1 MRATLAPPDRSRL
14 RESIADGH
22 RPPSVH
28 AASPEPAPLN
38 ERDIVTYLIENGLLD
53 ARAAVRERVT
63 VVDQSR
69 RNLNYL
75 VQVDETGFFVKQ
87 GVGRER
93 RSTIGAEAKAHRL
106 LKKSSRLDQHMVPL
120 RQFDPARAIEVFD
133 LVPSASSW
141 RDHFVRTRRLPLMFA
156 RRAGRVLAD
165 LHRLCVP
172 PVLPVDLRRGPAEI
186 LSFHRPPAAI
196 LDSTSRA
203 GLKVA
208 AMVQA
213 APGLGDALE
222 SAASNWR
229 FEAMIHGDIRW
240 DNCLVFP
247 RSMSHRA
254 TRLKL
259 IDWEL
264 ARVGDPAWDV
274 GCVFAEYLGSW
285 LTSIPS
291 SPNLSPDKA
300 LGQAT
305 LPLERLQ
312 PSLDLFW
319 DVYVKSLDSPR
330 DMTEFLLRATRFSG
344 ARLIQS
350 GFERADRRAQV
361 SASTVVLIQLGFNM
375 LVRPRAAVTHLLGLD

>member
-1 MRATLAPPDRSRL
+1 MRATLAPRSKRP
-14 RESIADGH
+14 EAIDEGH
-22 RPPSVH
+22 RPQPVP
-28 AASPEPAPLN
+28 AASPEPAPLD
-38 ERDIVTYLIENGLLD
+38 EREIVTYLIEGGLLD
-53 ARAAVRERVT
+53 ARAAVRDRVT

-75 VQVDETGFFVKQ
+75 VKVDEDGYFVKQ

-93 RSTIGAEAKAHRL
+93 RSTIGAEATTHRL
-106 LKKSSRLDQHMVPL
+106 LKRSARLDKYMVPL
-120 RQFDPARAIEVFD
+120 RRFDSARAIEVFD

-156 RRAGRVLAD
+156 RRAGRALAG
-165 LHRLCVP
+165 LHSLSVP
-172 PVLPVDLRRGPAEI
+172 PVLPVELRRGPAEI
-186 LSFHRPPAAI
+186 LSIHRPPAAI

-203 GLKVA
+203 GLRVA

-213 APGLGDALE
+213 AQGLGDALE
-222 SAASNWR
+222 AAASNWR
-229 FEAMIHGDIRW
+229 FEAVIHGDIRW

-247 RSMSHRA
+247 GSTAHRA

-291 SPNLSPDKA
+291 SPDLPPDKA
-300 LGQAT
+300 LDQAT
-305 LPLERLQ
+305 VPLERVQ
-312 PSLDLFW
+312 PSLHLFW
-319 DVYVKSLDSPR
+319 DFYVKSLDSPR
-330 DMTEFLLRATRFSG
+330 DMTELLLRATRFAG

-361 SASTVVLIQLGFNM
+361 STSSVVLIQLGFNM
-375 LVRPRAAVTHLLGLD
+375 LVRPRAAVTHLLGLTDT